1 MQNEF
6 KFKSLPQY
14 FLQGLLIMAP
24 VLVTFYV
31 IFVVVSSIDSLIPF
45 FTIKDASGNVRVQN
59 YGLGFLVVILFVCI
73 IGYFSYFFIS
83 NKIILFFDKMMQR
96 LPGLKHIY
104 STTREFFEAFA
115 GEKKKFTKNVLVN
128 IDETDVWRIGFIT
141 KEDMSE
147 FDLIDYVAVYIP
159 SSYSVAGN
167 VVIVPKSR
175 IKYFPQLNS
184 TQFMKF
190 AVSGGIT
197 SLEEEE
203 KEK

>member
-59 YGLGFLVVILFVCI
+59 YGLGFLVVILFVSI

-96 LPGLKHIY
+96 VPGLKHIY

-175 IKYFPQLNS
+175 IKYLPQLNS

>member
-45 FTIKDASGNVRVQN
+45 FTIKDESGNVRVQN
-59 YGLGFLVVILFVCI
+59 YGLGFLVVILFVSI

-96 LPGLKHIY
+96 VPGLKHIY

-128 IDETDVWRIGFIT
+128 IDETDIWRIGFIT
-141 KEDMSE
+141 KEDMIE

-175 IKYFPQLNS
+175 IKYLPQLNS

-203 KEK
+203 